1 MFKRLL
7 FMNFRDGNVNFKSVS
22 KAILKVFQ
30 FIFVSIVVFTMCNRL
45 LNKVGFDMA
54 VTFIAAAN
62 IVVIY
67 AFHIIIHRE
76 FLESLKKDGLMM
88 FLREDAFSYVNAR
101 INILFIKYL
110 VVVVIPTVLPFI
122 LKMDSFLRGSLILL
136 GFIIMAYLMNI
147 TVLYGV
153 LFLKKKAEEN
163 KFLKTIFFLVAAILF
178 VGFFAILTWVS
189 QIILTI
195 FFERDILLLTDF
207 ITKKDL
213 IPLILISILV
223 LIVLSILS
231 MNYMKENIHILYE
244 EERSKEKDN
253 LGIGMKLI
261 TSPLIKDKRFIR
273 DVIVFFRDRPFLK
286 MIGIFIVFMQTLSMV
301 AFYFTDIIAPENIN
315 DMVNFSQYHFLVV
328 FAISVMCFLLNL
340 IINIGQLRVKEEL
353 EMSNQFALEIN
364 MKKLIMQKAKGYFM
378 ICCLPIILG
387 VALMIS
393 LKLHKGSYVEYFYVL
408 IPIIFL
414 FKFISIILIKIINSK
429 GFFREIKIAYA
440 IAVAVGLF
448 LYCAYNLMY
457 SFKLE
462 VPDNRVRFFNILLIF
477 ITIIIY
483 YGEVIELKINKE
495 WTKYDRSR

>member
-1 MFKRLL
+1 
-7 FMNFRDGNVNFKSVS
+7 
-22 KAILKVFQ
+22 
-30 FIFVSIVVFTMCNRL
+30 
-45 LNKVGFDMA
+45 
-54 VTFIAAAN
+54 
-62 IVVIY
+62 
-67 AFHIIIHRE
+67 
-76 FLESLKKDGLMM
+76 
-88 FLREDAFSYVNAR
+88 
-101 INILFIKYL
+101 
-110 VVVVIPTVLPFI
+110 
-122 LKMDSFLRGSLILL
+122 
-136 GFIIMAYLMNI
+136 
-147 TVLYGV
+147 
-153 LFLKKKAEEN
+153 
-163 KFLKTIFFLVAAILF
+163 
-178 VGFFAILTWVS
+178 
-189 QIILTI
+189 
-195 FFERDILLLTDF
+195 
-207 ITKKDL
+207 
-213 IPLILISILV
+213 
-223 LIVLSILS
+223 

-244 EERSKEKDN
+244 EQRSKEKDN

-261 TSPLIKDKRFIR
+261 TSSFIKDKRFIR

-286 MIGIFIVFMQTLSMV
+286 IIGIFIVFMQTLSMV

-340 IINIGQLRVKEEL
+340 IININQLRVKEEL
-353 EMSNQFALEIN
+353 QMSNEFALEIN

-393 LKLHKGSYVEYFYVL
+393 LKLDKGSYVEYFYVL

-414 FKFISIILIKIINSK
+414 FKFISIVLIKIINSK
-429 GFFREIKIAYA
+429 GFFREIKIAYV

-483 YGEVIELKINKE
+483 YVEVIELKKNRE